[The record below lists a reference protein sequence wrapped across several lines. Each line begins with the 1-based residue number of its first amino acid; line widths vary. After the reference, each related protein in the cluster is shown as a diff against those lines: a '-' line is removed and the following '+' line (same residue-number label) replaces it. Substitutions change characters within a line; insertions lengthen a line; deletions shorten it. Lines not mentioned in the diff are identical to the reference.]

1 MVKEVVMSVEWPKTN
16 TVGAYI
22 TFQEDSPDIPPKS
35 RNGWHQAGRMW
46 LSNYFTARRSGVH
59 SFEAFAIPRTHFV
72 SVTAAL
78 RFLFCFFWNPKYR
91 HVIILWKALFYPPLP
106 SAFPFPVK

>member
-46 LSNYFTARRSGVH
+46 LSNYFTA
-59 SFEAFAIPRTHFV
+59 
-72 SVTAAL
+72 
-78 RFLFCFFWNPKYR
+78 
-91 HVIILWKALFYPPLP
+91 
-106 SAFPFPVK
+106 